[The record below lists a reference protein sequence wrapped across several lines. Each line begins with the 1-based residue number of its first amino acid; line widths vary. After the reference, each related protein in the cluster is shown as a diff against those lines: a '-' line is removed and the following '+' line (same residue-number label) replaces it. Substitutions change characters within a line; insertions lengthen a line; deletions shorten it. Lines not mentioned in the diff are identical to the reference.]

1 MLYKGNEKIK
11 ITFNEHFL
19 SRVDFMRAVVRYL
32 MKNDRDCKVIDFYH
46 LIVDDK
52 KYYLRDQNLTPEGAK
67 CIQNAILIPVDE

>member
-1 MLYKGNEKIK
+1 MLHKGNEKIK

-19 SRVDFMRAVVRYL
+19 SRVDFIRAVVRYFIK
-32 MKNDRDCKVIDFYH
+32 KNRDFRVIDFYH

-67 CIQNAILIPVDE
+67 CIQNAILIPIDD

>member
-1 MLYKGNEKIK
+1 MLRKGNEKIK

-32 MKNDRDCKVIDFYH
+32 IKNNRDCRVIDFYH

-52 KYYLRDQNLTPEGAK
+52 KYLRDQNLTPEGAK
-67 CIQNAILIPVDE
+67 CIQNAILIPIDD

>member
-1 MLYKGNEKIK
+1 
-11 ITFNEHFL
+11 
-19 SRVDFMRAVVRYL
+19 
-32 MKNDRDCKVIDFYH
+32 CKVIDFYH

>member
-1 MLYKGNEKIK
+1 
-11 ITFNEHFL
+11 
-19 SRVDFMRAVVRYL
+19 
-32 MKNDRDCKVIDFYH
+32 RDCKVIDFYH

>member
-1 MLYKGNEKIK
+1 MLHKGNEKIK

-52 KYYLRDQNLTPEGAK
+52 KYYFLTPSICLYATNF
-67 CIQNAILIPVDE
+67 I

>member
-1 MLYKGNEKIK
+1 MLHKGNEKIK

-46 LIVDDK
+46 LIVD
-52 KYYLRDQNLTPEGAK
+52 E
-67 CIQNAILIPVDE
+67 